1 MASNLKSKFNDF
13 MELITYDNNNQS
25 NDKGSLQKNFMIKTQ
40 KIMASLSQ
48 INKVILYLII
58 EFPKRIRCRDQKRKR
73 KRYG

>member
-13 MELITYDNNNQS
+13 MELITYDNNNQI

-48 INKVILYLII
+48 INKVFLYLII
-58 EFPKRIRCRDQKRKR
+58 EFP
-73 KRYG
+73 